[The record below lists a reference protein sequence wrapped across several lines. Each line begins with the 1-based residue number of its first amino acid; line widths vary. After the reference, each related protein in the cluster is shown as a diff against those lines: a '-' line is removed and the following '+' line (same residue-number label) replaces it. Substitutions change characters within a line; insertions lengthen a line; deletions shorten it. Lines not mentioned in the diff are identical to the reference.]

1 MPTVAYSDVYFNPER
16 MWRGPVWLNPN
27 YILIDGL
34 VRAGY
39 HHEARELR
47 KRTLELV
54 CASSN
59 AMNEY
64 YHPLTGEKP
73 PRATIMFGWT
83 AALFID
89 LCIAE
94 TLEG

>member
-1 MPTVAYSDVYFNPER
+1 MAFFVQGTTR
-16 MWRGPVWLNPN
+16 KL
-27 YILIDGL
+27 
-34 VRAGY
+34 
-39 HHEARELR
+39 RELR

-54 CASSN
+54 CATPN

-73 PRATIMFGWT
+73 SRATMMFGWT

-94 TLEG
+94 TLEARKD